1 MEGHQGHEEE
11 DHASAGEVGLCLGN
25 HLAETRNFR
34 EEVLAYCLAAF
45 AGITAARS
53 GTADIA
59 TANRCTITASCS
71 LSHMSFSRLTAGYS
85 DMTDSLDSGST
96 SAADYCLT
104 ATSWDPFL
112 LLIVLFQ

>member
-11 DHASAGEVGLCLGN
+11 DHASAGEVDLCLGS
-25 HLAETRNFR
+25 HLVGTRSFR

-45 AGITAARS
+45 AGITAVRS

-59 TANRCTITASCS
+59 TANRCTITAGCS
-71 LSHMSFSRLTAGYS
+71 LSHISSSSLTTGYS